1 MRASGV
7 RGLKDERDWQG
18 NRMGSGE
25 ETPRAKEHG
34 APSSTYLQRLAA
46 ELLGTFALTFVAAG
60 GGVIGAVSGG
70 QVTLLAAVVAPAL
83 LVMARIYTVG
93 DLSGAHFN
101 PAVTLAFTLRRDF
114 PVRWVPGYWAMQLV
128 GAVLAALLLRG
139 LFGDAGHLGATL
151 PHHGVFASLIMEV
164 VLTFFL
170 LTVIFGTAT
179 DHRLVGHN
187 AALAVGG
194 LIALDGLFAAPIS
207 GASMN
212 PARSFGPALVGGDLN
227 NYWIYVAGPIAGA
240 CFAVAVAYLLRG
252 RHTKDE
258 REAARG

>member
-1 MRASGV
+1 MSVHGFQD
-7 RGLKDERDWQG
+7 LKDEPEKAG
-18 NRMGSGE
+18 NRRKGGE
-25 ETPRAKEHG
+25 ETPLARAHG
-34 APSSTYLQRLAA
+34 APHSSYVQRLTA

-60 GGVIGAVSGG
+60 AGVIGAVSGG
-70 QVTLLAAVVAPAL
+70 QISLAAAVVAPAL
-83 LVMARIYTVG
+83 LVMAMIYTVG

-101 PAVTLAFTLRRDF
+101 PAVTLAFTLRSDF
-114 PVRWVPGYWAMQLV
+114 PWRWVPGYWAMQIG

-139 LFGDAGHLGATL
+139 LFGNRGHLGATL
-151 PHHGVFASLIMEV
+151 PQHGVFAALIMEV

-170 LTVIFGTAT
+170 VTVILGTAT

-212 PARSFGPALVGGDLN
+212 PARSFGPALISGDLTG
-227 NYWIYVAGPIAGA
+227 YWIYVVGPVAGA
-240 CFAVAVAYLLRG
+240 CFAVLLAFLLRG
-252 RHTKDE
+252 KHGKDE
-258 REAARG
+258 RSAAWG